1 MMLNC
6 TQYWGNIKCNS
17 TKGGLKQAENL
28 AMRSKSDK
36 TTKSGRRHFIKQVAA
51 TGLLTAMASRIS
63 TAYGE
68 PTEQRGINMTRTIL
82 MNGKVTTLDPS
93 QPRATAVA
101 INDGIFEAVG
111 TDEEIMKLRD
121 SKTRVVDL
129 KKHTVIPGLNDS
141 HIHVIRGG
149 LHYNMELRW
158 EGVPSVA
165 DALRMLKE
173 QASRTPA
180 PQWVRV
186 VGGWTEYQFAERRM
200 PTLDEINAAS
210 PDTPVFILHLYDR
223 ALLNAAALRAVGF
236 TKDTPNPPGGVIYKD
251 RKGNPSGLLL
261 AEPSALILYST
272 LAKGPNLS
280 FEDQLNSSRHFQR
293 ELNRLGVTSAI
304 DAGGGGQ
311 NYPDDYEVIQE
322 LHKRGE
328 MTLRI
333 AYNLFAQKAGSEFDD
348 YKRWTGMVKPGDGDS
363 MLRMNGAGENLV
375 WSAADFEN
383 FLQPR
388 PKLGDDMEKE
398 LERVTRLLVE
408 NRWPFRI
415 HATYDESISQFMDVF
430 EKVNKDTP
438 FDGLRFII
446 DHAETIRPAS
456 IDRIKALGGGIAI
469 QHRMAFQGEYFVER
483 YGATEAQFTPPIT
496 DMLSADVPVGA
507 GTDATRVASFNP
519 WVSLYW
525 LSTGKTLGGLSLY
538 PEDRQ
543 LDREKALSLW
553 TKGSAWFSGEQDV
566 KGAIALGEYA
576 DLAVLSS
583 DYFSIPDEEIKNIA
597 SVLTIVGGD
606 VVHGDGYFTD
616 LAPPLPPASP
626 DWSPVRSYGG
636 HHIAQQGSIAMVN
649 HQCVD
654 HRHHH
659 YQLPIVGAP
668 RDPFWGVLGCSCFAF

>member
-1 MMLNC
+1 M
-6 TQYWGNIKCNS
+6 QS
-17 TKGGLKQAENL
+17 ESD
-28 AMRSKSDK
+28 RSADP
-36 TTKSGRRHFIKQVAA
+36 GRRRFIKRAA
-51 TGLLTAMASRIS
+51 AAGLLTAMGSRFPL
-63 TAYGE
+63 AYGE
-68 PTEQRGINMTRTIL
+68 STGLGGSNMARTIL
-82 MNGKVTTLDPS
+82 MNGKFATLDPAR
-93 QPRATAVA
+93 PRATAVA
-101 INDGIFEAVG
+101 VRGGVFEAVG
-111 TDEEIMKLRD
+111 GDDEIMRLAD
-121 SKTRVVDL
+121 SDTKVIDL
-129 KKHTVIPGLNDS
+129 EKRTVIPGLNDS
-141 HIHVIRGG
+141 HTHVIRGG

-173 QASRTPA
+173 QADRTPA

-186 VGGWTEYQFAERRM
+186 VGGWSEFQFAERRM
-200 PTLDEINAAS
+200 PTLDEINAAA

-223 ALLNAAALRAVGF
+223 ALLNAAALRALGI
-236 TKDTPNPPGGVIYKD
+236 TRNTRNPPGGVIYKNRRGD
-251 RKGNPSGLLL
+251 PSGLLL

-272 LAKGPNLS
+272 LAKGPVLP

-311 NYPDDYEVIQE
+311 NYPDDYRVIQE
-322 LHKRGE
+322 LHKRGQ
-328 MTLRI
+328 MTMRI
-333 AYNLFAQKAGSEFDD
+333 AYNLFAQKAGSEYED
-348 YKRWTGMVKPGDGDS
+348 YKRWTGMVRPGEGDA

-388 PKLGDDMEKE
+388 PELAGDMDRE
-398 LERVTRLLVE
+398 LERITRLLVE

-415 HATYDESISQFMDVF
+415 HATYDESISQFLDVF
-430 EKVNKDTP
+430 ERVNRDVP

-483 YGATEAQFTPPIT
+483 YGATEAQFTPPVT
-496 DMLSADVPVGA
+496 DMLAAGVPVGA

-525 LSTGKTLGGLSLY
+525 LVTGKTLGGLRLY

-543 LDREKALSLW
+543 LDREQALSLW
-553 TKGSAWFSGEQDV
+553 TRGSAWFSGEQDV
-566 KGAIALGEYA
+566 KGAITVGQYA
-576 DLAVLSS
+576 DLAVLSG
-583 DYFSIPDEEIKNIA
+583 DYFSIPAEDIKDLT
-597 SVLTIVGGD
+597 SVLTMVGGE
-606 VVHGDGYFTD
+606 VVHGLRGFGN

-626 DWSPVRSYGG
+626 DWSPVRSYS
-636 HHIAQQGSIAMVN
+636 A
-649 HQCVD
+649 
-654 HRHHH
+654 HHH
-659 YQLPIVGAP
+659 VNAGSGLSAKTTHCCAHHGRGHLHHHAHQTVVAKAP
-668 RDPFWGVLGCSCFAF
+668 RDPFWGAIGCSCFAF